1 MLIIFSF
8 RCNVFVIGV
17 CTFVLFL
24 FIVLFIL
31 LRFTA
36 SHYPICIFKL
46 FFKINVSNLNYEQM
60 ADHNFLELSW
70 HRNNRELW
78 KDMEPNHIEGVKNIT
93 TVHMVDIL
101 KLA

>member
-1 MLIIFSF
+1 
-8 RCNVFVIGV
+8 VIGV
-17 CTFVLFL
+17 CTLACFFWAFYCLSFFDL
-24 FIVLFIL
+24 QL
-31 LRFTA
+31 LITPYA
-36 SHYPICIFKL
+36 SSSF

-93 TVHMVDIL
+93 TYGTYFKTGL
-101 KLA
+101 NF

>member
-1 MLIIFSF
+1 
-8 RCNVFVIGV
+8 
-17 CTFVLFL
+17 
-24 FIVLFIL
+24 
-31 LRFTA
+31 
-36 SHYPICIFKL
+36 
-46 FFKINVSNLNYEQM
+46 LNYEQM